1 MKNSLSTNY
10 GTYILIWLGLVMIT
24 LFGVAIAGLK
34 QTNLTV
40 VIIMIIAVIGSFL
53 IANYFISMKPN
64 SKISKVFIYSC
75 GIVLLILIVLFVF

>member
-24 LFGVAIAGLK
+24 LFDVAIAGLK

-40 VIIMIIAVIGSFL
+40 VIIMIIAVIGSFM
-53 IANYFISMKPN
+53 IANYFLSVKPN

-75 GIVLLILIVLFVF
+75 GVVLLILIVLIVL